1 MRLSVVIPARNEEGN
16 IALTVNAVSS
26 TLRREGIGYEIIVVD
41 DGSTDHTGDLVR
53 EISLK
58 DRDVHLITNSGR
70 HGFGMAV
77 QVGLQ
82 YATGDVIA
90 IMMADCSDSPEDL
103 VAYYRKTQEGYD
115 CVFGSRFI
123 SGSVIV
129 DYPAHKLLLNR
140 LANHFIRF
148 LFQISCNDL
157 TNAFKCYRREVIQAM
172 QPLISPH
179 FNLTVEM
186 PLKAVVRGF
195 SYAVVPIS
203 WRNRSSGVSKL
214 KIKEM
219 GSRYLFIVLY
229 LWLEKHLSRG
239 DYHRKNPEAVL
250 DCGVAAVPGRENAV

>member
-82 YATGDVIA
+82 HATGDVIA

-148 LFQISCNDL
+148 RYSLKAARPLNGMTARSVSRSFRRSPESRVLISCGTALSDEKPSML
-157 TNAFKCYRREVIQAM
+157 LLSQADA
-172 QPLISPH
+172 QS
-179 FNLTVEM
+179 
-186 PLKAVVRGF
+186 
-195 SYAVVPIS
+195 
-203 WRNRSSGVSKL
+203 
-214 KIKEM
+214 
-219 GSRYLFIVLY
+219 
-229 LWLEKHLSRG
+229 
-239 DYHRKNPEAVL
+239 
-250 DCGVAAVPGRENAV
+250 